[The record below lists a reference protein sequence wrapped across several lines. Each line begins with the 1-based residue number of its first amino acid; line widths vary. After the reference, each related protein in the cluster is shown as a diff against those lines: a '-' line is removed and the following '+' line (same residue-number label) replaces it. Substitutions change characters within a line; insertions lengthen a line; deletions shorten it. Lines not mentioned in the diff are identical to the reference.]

1 MSDKKITAGKKKLGV
16 AELMCYGIG
25 NCIGSGIFVSMGSG
39 IGFTGRSIP
48 LALIIA
54 CVVVLFAY
62 AYKTMM
68 SGMFVLPGGN
78 YSQQALL
85 QPPILIGVSA
95 ISTIFT
101 GNVLRSYHHRRAGK
115 KLPCRTERRV
125 RYDRHEY
132 DRTDPRTDQAVWKNN
147 CFGQGGSGH
156 SQRQYLWPGGQ
167 QRRGQDHIFE
177 NFIGAGICHFGT
189 IQSLGGA
196 G

>member
-101 GNVLRSYHHRRAGK
+101 GLAFAMYALSIVEYAATVFPAILPYGKWIAVAIITIFFLTTFFGGKFMGKFNLIMVAVLI
-115 KLPCRTERRV
+115 T
-125 RYDRHEY
+125 
-132 DRTDPRTDQAVWKNN
+132 
-147 CFGQGGSGH
+147 
-156 SQRQYLWPGGQ
+156 
-167 QRRGQDHIFE
+167 
-177 NFIGAGICHFGT
+177 
-189 IQSLGGA
+189 SLLV
-196 G
+196 